1 MKINSKERQQK
12 KVSGFFDTPLKLERI
27 TLLHKQKTH
36 FMSYLGANDI
46 IVVKQADGSL
56 RATPLHVRVGKFD
69 SFKTFFYSREG
80 KIAHVSVNGVAINL
94 TEPEV
99 SATDEATAQQP
110 SRLYVSESGA
120 VLFERQAKK
129 TFYRKV
135 HFHSYTTWSEA

>member
-1 MKINSKERQQK
+1 
-12 KVSGFFDTPLKLERI
+12 
-27 TLLHKQKTH
+27 
-36 FMSYLGANDI
+36 MSYLGANDI

-99 SATDEATAQQP
+99 SANDEATAQQP

-129 TFYRKV
+129 TFCGKV
-135 HFHSYTTWSEA
+135 HFHSYNTWSEA

>member
-1 MKINSKERQQK
+1 
-12 KVSGFFDTPLKLERI
+12 
-27 TLLHKQKTH
+27 
-36 FMSYLGANDI
+36 MSYLGANDI
-46 IVVKQADGSL
+46 IVVKQADGYL

-129 TFYRKV
+129 PSMERFTFTNTPHGPKHEFRKKLMK
-135 HFHSYTTWSEA
+135 